1 MQIQLNTSNGIEN
14 KESLDRWADD
24 ELRQQLQ
31 RHADDLIRIEV
42 HLSDE
47 NGQRASAADKRCVM
61 EARLAGHGALAAT
74 HDAETIDQAFRG
86 ALEKLK
92 RQIEHK
98 VGRTA
103 DHRDRRTIR
112 TAADPAEGAQGAPAP
127 GTDQGPA
134 GGSNG
139 TPD

>member
-24 ELRQQLQ
+24 ELRQQLH
-31 RHADDLIRIEV
+31 RYADDLVRIEI

-61 EARLAGHGALAAT
+61 EARLAGHGPLAAT
-74 HDAETIDQAFRG
+74 HDAESIDIAFRG
-86 ALEKLK
+86 ALDKLK

-98 VGRTA
+98 LGRA
-103 DHRDRRTIR
+103 GDHRDRTSIR
-112 TAADPAEGAQGAPAP
+112 TAADDSMGAAARSKDAE
-127 GTDQGPA
+127 D
-134 GGSNG
+134 
-139 TPD
+139 

>member
-31 RHADDLIRIEV
+31 RYADDLIRIEV

-61 EARLAGHGALAAT
+61 EARMAGHGPLAAT
-74 HDAETIDQAFRG
+74 HDAETIDLAFRG
-86 ALEKLK
+86 ALDKLK

-98 VGRTA
+98 IGRAA
-103 DHRDRRTIR
+103 DHRDRSTIR
-112 TAADPAEGAQGAPAP
+112 TVDG
-127 GTDQGPA
+127 GTDAAANDERANGDD
-134 GGSNG
+134 GS
-139 TPD
+139 TPRTDEKG

>member
-1 MQIQLNTSNGIEN
+1 MQIQLNTSNGIDN

-31 RHADDLIRIEV
+31 RYADDLIRIEV

-61 EARLAGHGALAAT
+61 EARLAGHGPLAAT
-74 HDAETIDQAFRG
+74 HDAETIDLAFRG
-86 ALEKLK
+86 ALDRLK

-98 VGRTA
+98 IGRA
-103 DHRDRRTIR
+103 SDHRDRSTIR
-112 TAADPAEGAQGAPAP
+112 TAANDEHANGGDDGSTPH
-127 GTDQGPA
+127 TDAKG
-134 GGSNG
+134 
-139 TPD
+139 